1 MGRRVVT
8 AIIAAA
14 TIVFA
19 LNAPWPWVMPLVS
32 LVGAGLG
39 LYELGKLLNWGL
51 KTNIS
56 AIGATLFLILTL
68 GYVKMSPD
76 IIFLILLALFGIGSC
91 SLFLRKVDRPHPLA
105 WMGIFWLTAPVIGFT
120 ALHLYRPPTSPN
132 PVTMLFL
139 CLWAADTFALLAGKA
154 FGKHKMAP
162 SLSPSK
168 TWEGAIGGL
177 LGAVGFGLGTADL
190 FDVPLLVGVI
200 VGVLTGVLGP
210 VGDLFESY
218 MKRRIGV
225 KDSGGVF
232 PGHGGM
238 LDRIDSLLMA
248 SIPTCWLMYAL
259 HPSVFHVKQ
268 FFEALFR

>member
-8 AIIAAA
+8 AVVAAA
-14 TIVFA
+14 TIIYA
-19 LNAPWPWVMPLVS
+19 LNAPWAWVMPLIS
-32 LVGAGLG
+32 LIGFGFG
-39 LYELGKLLNWGL
+39 FYELGKLLNWGL

-56 AIGATLFLILTL
+56 AAGATLFLILTL
-68 GYVKMSPD
+68 GYVRMSLD
-76 IIFLILLALFGIGSC
+76 VIFLILLALFGLGSC

-105 WMGIFWLTAPVIGFT
+105 WMGVFWLAAPVIGFT
-120 ALHLYRPPTSPN
+120 ALHLYRPATPN

-162 SLSPSK
+162 TLSPSK
-168 TWEGAIGGL
+168 TWEGAVGGL
-177 LGAVGFGLGTADL
+177 LGAIGFGVGTADL
-190 FDVPLLVGVI
+190 FDMPIWVAVI
-200 VGVLTGVLGP
+200 VGVVTGILGP

-218 MKRRIGV
+218 MKRRVDV